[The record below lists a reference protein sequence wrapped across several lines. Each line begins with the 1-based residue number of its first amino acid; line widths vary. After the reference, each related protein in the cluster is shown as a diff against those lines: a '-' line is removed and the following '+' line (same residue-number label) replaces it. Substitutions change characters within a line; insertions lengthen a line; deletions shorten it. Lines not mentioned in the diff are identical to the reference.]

1 MPRTM
6 VSRQQMTAIEHFDE
20 LSPEVGEL
28 DEHVMDRLLADS
40 PDEAV
45 SLLVTLGDAV
55 DPELRAKA
63 RRVAERIVIDI
74 AQRGRAA
81 QGKVGRLRSLP
92 IRDGG
97 DLDVDAAVESL
108 AESGGSLVDAD
119 MLRVI
124 DWERPD
130 TAVCLVI
137 DRSGSMKGEALASAA
152 LAAAAVALR
161 APAFHAVIA
170 FSGTAEVVRSMVT
183 SAHAST
189 DGVVD
194 AVLSL
199 KGHGTTKVSAGLRA
213 AITEHEAARCGRH
226 LTVLLSDC
234 RDRTIDEAVPFAQS
248 LEELV
253 IVSPADDIAD
263 ARRFADLTGAA
274 LVGVDGL
281 HDVARALDEVLS
293 RR

>member
-1 MPRTM
+1 M
-6 VSRQQMTAIEHFDE
+6 VSRQQMTAIGHFDE

-74 AQRGRAA
+74 ARRGRAA

-92 IRDGG
+92 LRDGG

-183 SAHAST
+183 SAHASA

-199 KGHGTTKVSAGLRA
+199 KGHGTTNVSDGLRA

-234 RDRTIDEAVPFAQS
+234 RDRAIDEAVPFAQS

-263 ARRFADLTGAA
+263 AQRFADVTGAA
-274 LVGVDGL
+274 VVGVEGP

-293 RR
+293 RK

>member
-1 MPRTM
+1 M

-74 AQRGRAA
+74 ARRGRAA

-92 IRDGG
+92 LRDGG

-137 DRSGSMKGEALASAA
+137 GY
-152 LAAAAVALR
+152 
-161 APAFHAVIA
+161 ININ
-170 FSGTAEVVRSMVT
+170 T
-183 SAHAST
+183 SSKP
-189 DGVVD
+189 
-194 AVLSL
+194 S
-199 KGHGTTKVSAGLRA
+199 
-213 AITEHEAARCGRH
+213 
-226 LTVLLSDC
+226 
-234 RDRTIDEAVPFAQS
+234 
-248 LEELV
+248 
-253 IVSPADDIAD
+253 
-263 ARRFADLTGAA
+263 
-274 LVGVDGL
+274 
-281 HDVARALDEVLS
+281 
-293 RR
+293 

>member
-1 MPRTM
+1 
-6 VSRQQMTAIEHFDE
+6 MTAIEHFDE

-74 AQRGRAA
+74 ARRGRAA

-92 IRDGG
+92 LRDGG

-183 SAHAST
+183 SAHASA

-199 KGHGTTKVSAGLRA
+199 KGHGTTNVSDGLRA

-234 RDRTIDEAVPFAQS
+234 RDRAIDEAVAFAQS

-263 ARRFADLTGAA
+263 AQQFADVTGAA
-274 LVGVDGL
+274 LVGVEGP

-293 RR
+293 RK

>member
-1 MPRTM
+1 M

-40 PDEAV
+40 PDKAV

-74 AQRGRAA
+74 ARRGRSA
-81 QGKVGRLRSLP
+81 GKVGRLRSLP
-92 IRDGG
+92 LRDGG

-119 MLRVI
+119 MMRVI

-152 LAAAAVALR
+152 LGSGR
-161 APAFHAVIA
+161 SRSSGPCISAVIA

-199 KGHGTTKVSAGLRA
+199 KGHGTTNVSDGLRA

-234 RDRTIDEAVPFAQS
+234 RDRAIDEAVPFAQS

-263 ARRFADLTGAA
+263 AQCFADVTGAA
-274 LVGVDGL
+274 VVGVEGP

-293 RR
+293 RK

>member
-1 MPRTM
+1 M

-74 AQRGRAA
+74 ARRGRAA

-92 IRDGG
+92 LRDGG

-119 MLRVI
+119 TLRVI

-183 SAHAST
+183 SAHASA

-199 KGHGTTKVSAGLRA
+199 KGHGTTNVSDGLRA

-234 RDRTIDEAVPFAQS
+234 RDRAIDEAVAFAQS

-253 IVSPADDIAD
+253 IVSPADDITD
-263 ARRFADLTGAA
+263 AQQFADVTGAA
-274 LVGVDGL
+274 LVGVEGP

-293 RR
+293 RK

>member
-1 MPRTM
+1 
-6 VSRQQMTAIEHFDE
+6 MTAIEHFDE

-28 DEHVMDRLLADS
+28 DEQVMDRLLADS

-74 AQRGRAA
+74 ARRGRAA

-92 IRDGG
+92 LRDGG

-183 SAHAST
+183 SAHASA

-199 KGHGTTKVSAGLRA
+199 KGHGTTNVSDGLRA

-234 RDRTIDEAVPFAQS
+234 RDRAIDEAVPFAQS

-263 ARRFADLTGAA
+263 AQRFAEVTGAA
-274 LVGVDGL
+274 LVGVEGP

-293 RR
+293 RK

>member
-1 MPRTM
+1 M
-6 VSRQQMTAIEHFDE
+6 VSRHQMLAIEHFDE

-74 AQRGRAA
+74 ARRGRAA

-92 IRDGG
+92 LRDGG

-183 SAHAST
+183 SAHASA

-199 KGHGTTKVSAGLRA
+199 KGHGTTNVSDGLRA

-234 RDRTIDEAVPFAQS
+234 RDRAIDEAVPFVES

-263 ARRFADLTGAA
+263 AQRFADVTGAA
-274 LVGVDGL
+274 LVGVEGP

-293 RR
+293 RK

>member
-1 MPRTM
+1 M

-74 AQRGRAA
+74 ARRGRAA

-92 IRDGG
+92 LRDGG
-97 DLDVDAAVESL
+97 DLDVDAAVEL
-108 AESGGSLVDAD
+108 VAESGGSLVDAD
-119 MLRVI
+119 MMRVI

-199 KGHGTTKVSAGLRA
+199 KGRGTTNVSDGLRA

-234 RDRTIDEAVPFAQS
+234 RDRAIDEAVPFAQS

-263 ARRFADLTGAA
+263 AQCFADVTGAA
-274 LVGVDGL
+274 VVGVEGP

-293 RR
+293 RK

>member
-1 MPRTM
+1 M

-40 PDEAV
+40 PDKAV

-74 AQRGRAA
+74 ARRGRAA

-92 IRDGG
+92 LRDGG

-119 MLRVI
+119 MMRVI

-194 AVLSL
+194 SVLSL
-199 KGHGTTKVSAGLRA
+199 KGHGTTNVSDGLRA

-234 RDRTIDEAVPFAQS
+234 RDRAIDEAVPFAQS

-263 ARRFADLTGAA
+263 AQCFADVTGAA
-274 LVGVDGL
+274 VVGVEGP

-293 RR
+293 RK

>member
-1 MPRTM
+1 M

-28 DEHVMDRLLADS
+28 DEQVMDRLLADS

-55 DPELRAKA
+55 DPELQAKA

-74 AQRGRAA
+74 ARRGRAA

-92 IRDGG
+92 LRDGG

-183 SAHAST
+183 SAHASA

-199 KGHGTTKVSAGLRA
+199 KGHGTTNVSDGLRA

-234 RDRTIDEAVPFAQS
+234 RDRAIDEAVPFAQS

-263 ARRFADLTGAA
+263 AQRFAEVTGAA
-274 LVGVDGL
+274 LVGVEGP

-293 RR
+293 RK

>member
-1 MPRTM
+1 M

-74 AQRGRAA
+74 ARRGRAA

-92 IRDGG
+92 LRDGG

-183 SAHAST
+183 SVHASA

-199 KGHGTTKVSAGLRA
+199 KGHGTTNVSDGLRA

-234 RDRTIDEAVPFAQS
+234 RDRAIDEAVPFAQS

-263 ARRFADLTGAA
+263 AQRFAEVTGAA
-274 LVGVDGL
+274 LVGVEGP

-293 RR
+293 RK

>member
-1 MPRTM
+1 
-6 VSRQQMTAIEHFDE
+6 MTAIEHFDE

-74 AQRGRAA
+74 ARRGRAA

-92 IRDGG
+92 LRDGG

-183 SAHAST
+183 SAHASA

-199 KGHGTTKVSAGLRA
+199 KGHGTTNVSDGLRA

-234 RDRTIDEAVPFAQS
+234 RDRAIDEAVAFAES

-263 ARRFADLTGAA
+263 AQQFADVTGAA
-274 LVGVDGL
+274 LVGVEGP

-293 RR
+293 RK

>member
-1 MPRTM
+1 
-6 VSRQQMTAIEHFDE
+6 MTAIEHFDE

-74 AQRGRAA
+74 ARRGRAA

-92 IRDGG
+92 LRDGG

-183 SAHAST
+183 SAHASA

-199 KGHGTTKVSAGLRA
+199 KGHGTTNVSDGLRA

-234 RDRTIDEAVPFAQS
+234 RDRAIDEAVAFAQS

-263 ARRFADLTGAA
+263 AQRFAEVTGAA
-274 LVGVDGL
+274 LVGVEGP

-293 RR
+293 RK

>member
-1 MPRTM
+1 M

-28 DEHVMDRLLADS
+28 DEDVMDRLLADS

-74 AQRGRAA
+74 ARRGRAA

-92 IRDGG
+92 LRDGG

-183 SAHAST
+183 SAHASA

-199 KGHGTTKVSAGLRA
+199 KGHGTTNVSDGLRA

-234 RDRTIDEAVPFAQS
+234 RDRAIDEAVPFAQS

-263 ARRFADLTGAA
+263 AQRFAEVTGAA
-274 LVGVDGL
+274 LVGVEGP

-293 RR
+293 RK

>member
-1 MPRTM
+1 M

-28 DEHVMDRLLADS
+28 DEHVMDRLLVDS

-74 AQRGRAA
+74 ARRGRAA

-92 IRDGG
+92 LRDGG

-119 MLRVI
+119 TLRVI

-161 APAFHAVIA
+161 APEFHAVIA

-183 SAHAST
+183 SVHASA

-199 KGHGTTKVSAGLRA
+199 KGHGTTNVSDGLRA

-234 RDRTIDEAVPFAQS
+234 RDRAIDEAVPFAQS

-263 ARRFADLTGAA
+263 AQQFAEVTGAA
-274 LVGVDGL
+274 LVGVEGP

-293 RR
+293 HK

>member
-1 MPRTM
+1 M

-74 AQRGRAA
+74 ARRGRAA

-92 IRDGG
+92 LRDGG

-119 MLRVI
+119 TLRVI

-183 SAHAST
+183 SAHASA

-199 KGHGTTKVSAGLRA
+199 KGHGTTNVSDGLRA

-234 RDRTIDEAVPFAQS
+234 RDRAIDEAVPFAQS
-248 LEELV
+248 LEEFV

-263 ARRFADLTGAA
+263 AQRFADVTGAA
-274 LVGVDGL
+274 LVGVEGP

-293 RR
+293 RK

>member
-1 MPRTM
+1 M
-6 VSRQQMTAIEHFDE
+6 VSRRQMTAIEHFDE

-74 AQRGRAA
+74 ARRGRAA

-92 IRDGG
+92 LRAGG

-119 MLRVI
+119 RLRVI

-152 LAAAAVALR
+152 LAAAAIALR

-170 FSGTAEVVRSMVT
+170 FSGSAEVVRSMVT
-183 SAHAST
+183 SAHASA

-199 KGHGTTKVSAGLRA
+199 KGHGTTNVSDGLRA

-234 RDRTIDEAVPFAQS
+234 RDRAIDKAVPFAQS

-263 ARRFADLTGAA
+263 AQRFADAAGAA
-274 LVGVDGL
+274 LVSVEGS

-293 RR
+293 RK

>member
-1 MPRTM
+1 
-6 VSRQQMTAIEHFDE
+6 MTAIEHFDE

-28 DEHVMDRLLADS
+28 DEQVMDRLLADS

-55 DPELRAKA
+55 DPELQAKA

-74 AQRGRAA
+74 ARRGRAA

-92 IRDGG
+92 LRDGG
-97 DLDVDAAVESL
+97 DLDVDAAVESR
-108 AESGGSLVDAD
+108 AETGGSLVDAD

-183 SAHAST
+183 SAHASA

-199 KGHGTTKVSAGLRA
+199 KGHGTTNVSDGLRA

-234 RDRTIDEAVPFAQS
+234 RDRAIDEAVPFAQS

-263 ARRFADLTGAA
+263 AQRFAEVTGAA
-274 LVGVDGL
+274 LVGVEGP

-293 RR
+293 RK

>member
-1 MPRTM
+1 M

-170 FSGTAEVVRSMVT
+170 FSGTAEVVRSMAT

-213 AITEHEAARCGRH
+213 AITEHEAARCGRY

-263 ARRFADLTGAA
+263 AHRFADLTGAA

>member
-1 MPRTM
+1 M

-40 PDEAV
+40 PDKAV

-74 AQRGRAA
+74 ARRGRAA

-92 IRDGG
+92 LRDGG

-119 MLRVI
+119 MMRVI

-199 KGHGTTKVSAGLRA
+199 KGRGTTNVSDGLRA

-234 RDRTIDEAVPFAQS
+234 RDRAIDEAVPFAQS

-263 ARRFADLTGAA
+263 AQCFADVTGAA
-274 LVGVDGL
+274 VVGVEGP

-293 RR
+293 RK

>member
-1 MPRTM
+1 M

-74 AQRGRAA
+74 ARRGRAA

-92 IRDGG
+92 LRDGG

-199 KGHGTTKVSAGLRA
+199 KGHGTTNVSDGLRA

-234 RDRTIDEAVPFAQS
+234 RDRAIDEAAPFAQS

-263 ARRFADLTGAA
+263 AQRFADVTGAA
-274 LVGVDGL
+274 LVGVEGP

-293 RR
+293 RK

>member
-1 MPRTM
+1 M

-63 RRVAERIVIDI
+63 RRVAERIVIEI
-74 AQRGRAA
+74 ARRGRAA

-92 IRDGG
+92 LRDGG

-119 MLRVI
+119 RLRVI

-183 SAHAST
+183 SAHASA

-199 KGHGTTKVSAGLRA
+199 KGHGTTNVSDGLRA

-234 RDRTIDEAVPFAQS
+234 RDRAIDEAVPFAQS

-263 ARRFADLTGAA
+263 AQRFADVTGAA
-274 LVGVDGL
+274 VVGVEGP

-293 RR
+293 RK

>member
-1 MPRTM
+1 M

-40 PDEAV
+40 PDKAV

-74 AQRGRAA
+74 ARRGRAA

-92 IRDGG
+92 LRDGG

-170 FSGTAEVVRSMVT
+170 FSGTAEVVRSMVI

-199 KGHGTTKVSAGLRA
+199 KGHGTTNVSDGLRA

-234 RDRTIDEAVPFAQS
+234 RDRAIDEAAPFAQS

-263 ARRFADLTGAA
+263 AQRFADVTGAA
-274 LVGVDGL
+274 LVGVEGP

-293 RR
+293 RK

>member
-1 MPRTM
+1 M

-74 AQRGRAA
+74 ARRGRAA

-92 IRDGG
+92 LRDGG

-183 SAHAST
+183 SAHASA

-199 KGHGTTKVSAGLRA
+199 KGHGTTNVSDGLRA

-234 RDRTIDEAVPFAQS
+234 RDRAIDEAVPFAQS

-263 ARRFADLTGAA
+263 AQRFAEVTGAA
-274 LVGVDGL
+274 LVGVEGP

-293 RR
+293 RK

>member
-1 MPRTM
+1 M

-74 AQRGRAA
+74 ARRGRAA

-92 IRDGG
+92 LRDGG

-161 APAFHAVIA
+161 APEFHAVIA

-183 SAHAST
+183 SAHASA

-199 KGHGTTKVSAGLRA
+199 KGHGTTNVSDGLRA

-234 RDRTIDEAVPFAQS
+234 RDRAIDEAVPLAQS

-263 ARRFADLTGAA
+263 AQRFAEVTGAA
-274 LVGVDGL
+274 LVGVEGP

-293 RR
+293 RK

>member
-1 MPRTM
+1 M

-55 DPELRAKA
+55 DPELQAKA

-74 AQRGRAA
+74 ARRGRAA

-92 IRDGG
+92 LRDGG

-183 SAHAST
+183 SAHASA

-199 KGHGTTKVSAGLRA
+199 KGHGTTNVSDGLRA

-234 RDRTIDEAVPFAQS
+234 RDRAIDEAVPFAQS

-263 ARRFADLTGAA
+263 AQRFAEVTGAA
-274 LVGVDGL
+274 LVGVEGP

-293 RR
+293 RK

>member
-1 MPRTM
+1 M

-74 AQRGRAA
+74 ARRGRAA

-92 IRDGG
+92 LRDGG

-183 SAHAST
+183 SAHASAN
-189 DGVVD
+189 GVVD

-199 KGHGTTKVSAGLRA
+199 KGHGTTNVSDGLRA

-234 RDRTIDEAVPFAQS
+234 RDRAIDEAVPFAQS

-263 ARRFADLTGAA
+263 AQRFADVTGAA
-274 LVGVDGL
+274 LVGVEGP

-293 RR
+293 RK

>member
-1 MPRTM
+1 
-6 VSRQQMTAIEHFDE
+6 MTAIEHFDE

-28 DEHVMDRLLADS
+28 DEHVMDRLLVDS

-74 AQRGRAA
+74 ARRGRAA

-92 IRDGG
+92 LRDGG
-97 DLDVDAAVESL
+97 DLDLDAAVESL

-183 SAHAST
+183 SAHASA

-199 KGHGTTKVSAGLRA
+199 KGHGTTNVSDGLRA

-234 RDRTIDEAVPFAQS
+234 RDRAIDEAVPFAQS

-263 ARRFADLTGAA
+263 AQRFADVTGAA
-274 LVGVDGL
+274 LVGVEGP

-293 RR
+293 RK

>member
-1 MPRTM
+1 M

-40 PDEAV
+40 PDKAV
-45 SLLVTLGDAV
+45 SLLVTLGDTV

-74 AQRGRAA
+74 ARRGRAA

-92 IRDGG
+92 LRDGG
-97 DLDVDAAVESL
+97 DLDVDAAVEL
-108 AESGGSLVDAD
+108 VAESGGSLVDAD
-119 MLRVI
+119 MMRVI

-199 KGHGTTKVSAGLRA
+199 KGHGTTNVSDGLRA

-234 RDRTIDEAVPFAQS
+234 RDRAIDEAVPFAQS

-263 ARRFADLTGAA
+263 AQCFADVTGAA
-274 LVGVDGL
+274 VVGVEGP

-293 RR
+293 RK

>member
-1 MPRTM
+1 M

-28 DEHVMDRLLADS
+28 DEQVMDRLLADS

-74 AQRGRAA
+74 ARRGRAA

-92 IRDGG
+92 LRDGG

-183 SAHAST
+183 SAHASA

-199 KGHGTTKVSAGLRA
+199 KGHGTTNVSDGLRA

-234 RDRTIDEAVPFAQS
+234 RDRAIDEAVPFAQS

-263 ARRFADLTGAA
+263 AQRFAEVTGAA
-274 LVGVDGL
+274 LVGVEGP

-293 RR
+293 RK

>member
-1 MPRTM
+1 M
-6 VSRQQMTAIEHFDE
+6 VSRQQMAAIEHFDE

-74 AQRGRAA
+74 ARRGRAA

-92 IRDGG
+92 IRNGG

-119 MLRVI
+119 TLRVI

-170 FSGTAEVVRSMVT
+170 FSGMAEVVRSMVT
-183 SAHAST
+183 SSYAST
-189 DGVVD
+189 DGIVD

-199 KGHGTTKVSAGLRA
+199 KGHGTTKVSDGLRA

-234 RDRTIDEAVPFAQS
+234 RDRAIDEAVPLAQS

-253 IVSPADDIAD
+253 ILSPADDVTDAQWFAD
-263 ARRFADLTGAA
+263 ATGAA
-274 LVGVDGL
+274 LVGVEGP
-281 HDVARALDEVLS
+281 HDVARALDEILS
-293 RR
+293 RK

>member
-1 MPRTM
+1 M

>member
-1 MPRTM
+1 M
-6 VSRQQMTAIEHFDE
+6 VSRQQMAAIEYFDE
-20 LSPEVGEL
+20 LSPGVGEL

-74 AQRGRAA
+74 ARRGRAA

-92 IRDGG
+92 IRNGG

-108 AESGGSLVDAD
+108 AESGGALVDAD
-119 MLRVI
+119 TLRVI

-170 FSGTAEVVRSMVT
+170 FSGMAEVVRSMVT
-183 SAHAST
+183 SSYAST
-189 DGVVD
+189 DGIVD

-199 KGHGTTKVSAGLRA
+199 KGHGTTKVSDGLRA

-234 RDRTIDEAVPFAQS
+234 RDRAIDEAVPLAQS

-253 IVSPADDIAD
+253 ILSPADDVTDAQWFAD
-263 ARRFADLTGAA
+263 ATGAA
-274 LVGVDGL
+274 LVGVEGP
-281 HDVARALDEVLS
+281 HDVARALDEILS
-293 RR
+293 RK

>member
-1 MPRTM
+1 M

-74 AQRGRAA
+74 ARRGRAA

-92 IRDGG
+92 LRDGG

-183 SAHAST
+183 SAHASA

-199 KGHGTTKVSAGLRA
+199 KGHGTTNVSDGLRA

-234 RDRTIDEAVPFAQS
+234 RDRAIDEAVAFAQS

-263 ARRFADLTGAA
+263 AQRFAEVTGAA
-274 LVGVDGL
+274 LVGVEGP

-293 RR
+293 RK

>member
-1 MPRTM
+1 M

-74 AQRGRAA
+74 ARRGRAA

-92 IRDGG
+92 LRDGG

-108 AESGGSLVDAD
+108 AEAGGSLVDAD
-119 MLRVI
+119 ALRVI

-183 SAHAST
+183 SAHASA

-199 KGHGTTKVSAGLRA
+199 KGHGTTNVSDGLRA

-234 RDRTIDEAVPFAQS
+234 RDRAIEEAVAFAQS

-253 IVSPADDIAD
+253 IVSPGDDIAD
-263 ARRFADLTGAA
+263 AQRFADVTGAA
-274 LVGVDGL
+274 LVGVEGP

-293 RR
+293 RK

>member
-1 MPRTM
+1 M

-74 AQRGRAA
+74 ARRGRAA

-92 IRDGG
+92 LRDGG

-183 SAHAST
+183 SAHASA

-199 KGHGTTKVSAGLRA
+199 KGHGTTNVSDGLRA

-234 RDRTIDEAVPFAQS
+234 RDRAIDEAVPFAQS

-253 IVSPADDIAD
+253 VVSPADDIAD
-263 ARRFADLTGAA
+263 AQRFAEVTGAA
-274 LVGVDGL
+274 LVGVEGP

-293 RR
+293 RK